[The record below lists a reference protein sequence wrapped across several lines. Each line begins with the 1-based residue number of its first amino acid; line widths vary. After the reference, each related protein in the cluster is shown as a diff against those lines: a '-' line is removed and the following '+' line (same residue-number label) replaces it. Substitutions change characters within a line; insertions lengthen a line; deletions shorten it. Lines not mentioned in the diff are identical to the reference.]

1 MSTFIRFLYEFM
13 SVFFEGFLG
22 IFKGVVLG
30 FIQMF
35 NIREYGYVISMY
47 RKDFNM
53 GEWILVV
60 IAILVL
66 IIVLALIVLLIWSHL
81 LDY

>member
-1 MSTFIRFLYEFM
+1 MDTFVRFLYEFM

-22 IFKGVVLG
+22 IFKGIILG

-35 NIREYGYVISMY
+35 NVREYGYVISMY
-47 RKDFNM
+47 REDFKM

-60 IAILVL
+60 IAI
-66 IIVLALIVLLIWSHL
+66 IVLAVILTLILLLGWFIIT
-81 LDY
+81 